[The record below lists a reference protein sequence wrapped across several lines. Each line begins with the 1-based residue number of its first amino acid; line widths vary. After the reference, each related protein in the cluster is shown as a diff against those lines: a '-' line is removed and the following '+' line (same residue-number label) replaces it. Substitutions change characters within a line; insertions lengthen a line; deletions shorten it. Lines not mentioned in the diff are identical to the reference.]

1 MATATRVKGHALK
14 ADGAAF
20 NEMGERLYPKT
31 TSGTG
36 SARCECRELSPEYGT
51 RKERVD
57 WHKAHKLRH
66 AEPGSVTRE
75 DPEALFDEA
84 PLDEAPAEPETTPAA
99 TGSVDFPHAK
109 KWWKALGKEGAQ
121 LLLSDFPVTVDF
133 DDKERVIHLSGDPA
147 VIDSAGDFLEYAWDL
162 ALQGFREWKR
172 SDAVYEARGLVTKDS
187 YKQSRD
193 RLRAQEGFLTSFCLD
208 HEELQRVFF
217 EK

>member
-20 NEMGERLYPKT
+20 NEMGERLYPRT

-66 AEPGSVTRE
+66 AAEAPVTRE
-75 DPEALFDEA
+75 
-84 PLDEAPAEPETTPAA
+84 EAPAEPVES
-99 TGSVDFPHAK
+99 TGEARKVEFPHAK
-109 KWWKALGKEGAQ
+109 KWWRALGKEGAQ

-133 DDKERVIHLSGDPA
+133 DDKERVLHLSGDGDVTA
-147 VIDSAGDFLEYAWDL
+147 QAADFLDYAWAL
-162 ALQGFREWKR
+162 ALQEFKQWKR
-172 SDAVYEARGLVTKDS
+172 SDAVYEARGLVTKDT

-193 RLRAQEGFLTSFCLD
+193 RLKAQEDFLRSFCLD

-217 EK
+217 ES

>member
-36 SARCECRELSPEYGT
+36 SARCECRELSPEYET

-66 AEPGSVTRE
+66 AGEAPVTRE
-75 DPEALFDEA
+75 
-84 PLDEAPAEPETTPAA
+84 EAPAEPVEP
-99 TGSVDFPHAK
+99 TGEARKVEFPHAK
-109 KWWKALGKEGAQ
+109 KWWRALGKEGAQ
-121 LLLSDFPVTVDF
+121 LLLSDFPVTVEF
-133 DDKERVIHLSGDPA
+133 DDKERVLHLFGADDVA
-147 VIDSAGDFLEYAWDL
+147 ASAEEFLDYAWAL
-162 ALQGFREWKR
+162 ALQEFKQWKR
-172 SDAVYEARGLVTKDS
+172 SDAVYEARGLVTKDT
-187 YKQSRD
+187 YKESRD
-193 RLRAQEGFLTSFCLD
+193 RLAAQEGFLTSFCLD

>member
-66 AEPGSVTRE
+66 AGEAPVTRE
-75 DPEALFDEA
+75 EA
-84 PLDEAPAEPETTPAA
+84 PLDKGRKVE
-99 TGSVDFPHAK
+99 FPHAK
-109 KWWKALGKEGAQ
+109 KWWKALGKDGAQ

-133 DDKERVIHLSGDPA
+133 DDKERVLHLSGADDVTA
-147 VIDSAGDFLEYAWDL
+147 SAADFLDYAWAL
-162 ALQGFREWKR
+162 ALQEFKQWKR
-172 SDAVYEARGLVTKDS
+172 SDAVYEARGLVTKDT

-193 RLRAQEGFLTSFCLD
+193 RLKAQEDFLRSFCLD

-217 EK
+217 ES

>member
-36 SARCECRELSPEYGT
+36 SARCECRELSPEYET
-51 RKERVD
+51 RKGRVD

-66 AEPGSVTRE
+66 AGEAPVTRE
-75 DPEALFDEA
+75 EV
-84 PLDEAPAEPETTPAA
+84 EPVPAA
-99 TGSVDFPHAK
+99 PEKARKVEFPHAK

-133 DDKERVIHLSGDPA
+133 DDKERVIHLSGADDVTA
-147 VIDSAGDFLEYAWDL
+147 SAEEFLDYAWAL
-162 ALQGFREWKR
+162 ALQEFKQWKR
-172 SDAVYEARGLVTKDS
+172 SDAVYEARGLVTKDT
-187 YKQSRD
+187 YKESRD
-193 RLRAQEGFLTSFCLD
+193 RLAAQEGFLTSFCLD

>member
-66 AEPGSVTRE
+66 AGEAPVTRE
-75 DPEALFDEA
+75 
-84 PLDEAPAEPETTPAA
+84 EAPAETVEP
-99 TGSVDFPHAK
+99 TGEARKVEFPHAK
-109 KWWKALGKEGAQ
+109 KWWRALGKEGAQ
-121 LLLSDFPVTVDF
+121 LLLSDFPVTVEF
-133 DDKERVIHLSGDPA
+133 DDKERVLHLFGADDVA
-147 VIDSAGDFLEYAWDL
+147 ASAEEFLDYAWAL
-162 ALQGFREWKR
+162 ALQEFKQWKR
-172 SDAVYEARGLVTKDS
+172 SDAVYEARGLVTKDT
-187 YKQSRD
+187 YKESRD
-193 RLRAQEGFLTSFCLD
+193 RLAAQEGFLTSFCLD

>member
-66 AEPGSVTRE
+66 AAEAPVTRE
-75 DPEALFDEA
+75 EA
-84 PLDEAPAEPETTPAA
+84 PLDKARKVE
-99 TGSVDFPHAK
+99 FPHAK
-109 KWWKALGKEGAQ
+109 KWWKARSEEHTSELQSRGHLVCR
-121 LLLSDFPVTVDF
+121 LLLEKKKT
-133 DDKERVIHLSGDPA
+133 KYIET
-147 VIDSAGDFLEYAWDL
+147 
-162 ALQGFREWKR
+162 R
-172 SDAVYEARGLVTKDS
+172 SIQHYI
-187 YKQSRD
+187 
-193 RLRAQEGFLTSFCLD
+193 
-208 HEELQRVFF
+208 
-217 EK
+217 

>member
-66 AEPGSVTRE
+66 AAEAPVTRE
-75 DPEALFDEA
+75 
-84 PLDEAPAEPETTPAA
+84 EAPAEPVEP
-99 TGSVDFPHAK
+99 TGEARKVEFPHAK
-109 KWWKALGKEGAQ
+109 KWWRALGKEGAQ
-121 LLLSDFPVTVDF
+121 LLLSDFPVTVEF
-133 DDKERVIHLSGDPA
+133 DDKERVLHLFGADDVA
-147 VIDSAGDFLEYAWDL
+147 ASAEEFLDYAWAL
-162 ALQGFREWKR
+162 ALQEFKQWKR
-172 SDAVYEARGLVTKDS
+172 SDAVYEARGLVTKDT
-187 YKQSRD
+187 YKESRD
-193 RLRAQEGFLTSFCLD
+193 RLAAQEGFLTSFCLD
-208 HEELQRVFF
+208 HEEIQRVFF

>member
-36 SARCECRELSPEYGT
+36 SARCECRELSPEYET

-66 AEPGSVTRE
+66 AAEAPVTRE
-75 DPEALFDEA
+75 
-84 PLDEAPAEPETTPAA
+84 EAPAEPVEP
-99 TGSVDFPHAK
+99 TGEARKVEFPHAK
-109 KWWKALGKEGAQ
+109 KWWRALGKEGAQ
-121 LLLSDFPVTVDF
+121 LLLSDFPVTVEF
-133 DDKERVIHLSGDPA
+133 DDKERVLHLFGADDVA
-147 VIDSAGDFLEYAWDL
+147 ASAEEFLDYAWAL
-162 ALQGFREWKR
+162 ALQEFKQWKR
-172 SDAVYEARGLVTKDS
+172 SDAVYEARGLVTKDT
-187 YKQSRD
+187 YKESRD
-193 RLRAQEGFLTSFCLD
+193 RLKAQEGFLTSFCLD

>member
-36 SARCECRELSPEYGT
+36 SARCECRELSPEFGT

-66 AEPGSVTRE
+66 A
-75 DPEALFDEA
+75 
-84 PLDEAPAEPETTPAA
+84 DEAPALELEPEPEPEAPAEA
-99 TGSVDFPHAK
+99 GEARKVEFPHAK

-121 LLLSDFPVTVDF
+121 LLLSDFPVTVDA
-133 DDKERVIHLSGDPA
+133 DDKERVLHLSGTPA
-147 VIDSAGDFLEYAWDL
+147 VADSAADFLDYAWER
-162 ALQGFREWKR
+162 ALQEFKQWKR
-172 SDAVYEARGLVTKDS
+172 SDAVYEARGLVTKDT
-187 YKQSRD
+187 YKQSRE
-193 RLRAQEGFLTSFCLD
+193 RFAAQEDFLRGFCLD
-208 HEELQRVFF
+208 HEELSRVFF